1 MPISKIKFLV
11 TMTHL
16 ETHCKIEDWEGN
28 HQNIETIIEHNTHIL
43 STKNVSFVIPF
54 AMQMI

>member
-1 MPISKIKFLV
+1 
-11 TMTHL
+11 MTHL